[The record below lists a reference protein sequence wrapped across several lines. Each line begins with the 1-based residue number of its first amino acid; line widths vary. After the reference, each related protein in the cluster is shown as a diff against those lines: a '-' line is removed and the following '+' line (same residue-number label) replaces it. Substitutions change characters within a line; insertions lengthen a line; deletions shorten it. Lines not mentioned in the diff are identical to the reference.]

1 MSSDRKNRVSQKA
14 PRSPFQHAS
23 KFDIDQFPSSFK
35 NDTQRRG
42 PPRSGSLAAAYH
54 IASKQ
59 NMPFTAKDLSPQATT
74 PSPRQKRHS
83 MNAFTSTSPNS
94 PPPDEI
100 MDSYRQIEEDGTL
113 AKFVRE
119 DSWGSRAR
127 SPGRLSRSSSRAQE
141 ASRAFGSPEGNSI
154 SGASLNGDL
163 GAYRPPRARDY
174 TEDEKRLNRVTKK
187 GSPVFSRAHMGR
199 SPSLTAD
206 NLQRREQE
214 ELEVE
219 QHIVEDDAGRGPS
232 LNLPSS
238 WGSRAN
244 YPHDWQRKT
253 SQPSVSEKK
262 EETRPSNRYSAP
274 TTNGERD
281 PIARPARTSPRS
293 PVRNGLPARGV
304 LEERTA
310 NSHNQAPKEDLAWKQ
325 PPSKPVFPTG
335 DGNSIPNSPV
345 TVFKSDTA
353 YEGSKFTRP
362 SPSKRGSRDLLRR
375 LSRVETPKP
384 DHMKTPQPSNFF
396 GGKIYDQTP
405 RVTGAWIDT
414 PVTERV
420 ADRVPELPEDLTRDI
435 VPPRAA
441 SESKTV
447 TPPVKSAETATSTP
461 EETKPIESKQEEPLP
476 ESKSEKQSRAPL
488 PRPHLPK
495 SALETVIEDASSG
508 KDDEFGNDTLES
520 LRGMMDDEDGPAEL
534 KVEEEDEEA
543 YEKAVLEK
551 LARSDSAQK
560 GQVDLGSV
568 NDKLNSLMRHIS
580 EVKKGL
586 DGLEGQVNRAT
597 TISKS
602 SSTPE
607 KSSKQPSHIHTDE
620 TCKDCGTHSD
630 GRVYAALP
638 VPRLW
643 KRDPTSGRL
652 QMTKLGWFTL
662 ISLSWYILEC
672 LMCEHFS
679 RPEITDKCEGYCLR
693 PDAPSFPLVT
703 VTMLWRWS
711 HLSTLLT
718 PIFAICVFVFRLFT
732 QLLGFSDG
740 YVEETPQL
748 AGLVGEIRINGT
760 PVAFPWLS
768 APTAQAVAHE
778 PKQSIEHVRPVQPVQ
793 SVWPP
798 RDAYQQQRW
807 EEDQA
812 SMDDDEV
819 L

>member
-1 MSSDRKNRVSQKA
+1 MSDRRNRVTREKA
-14 PRSPFQHAS
+14 PSFQHAS
-23 KFDIDQFPSSFK
+23 KFDINQFPSSFK
-35 NDTQRRG
+35 NETQRRG

-59 NMPFTAKDLSPQATT
+59 DMPFATNDLSPQATT
-74 PSPRQKRHS
+74 PSPRQKRQS
-83 MNAFTSTSPNS
+83 MNA
-94 PPPDEI
+94 
-100 MDSYRQIEEDGTL
+100 QIDDDGHL
-113 AKFVRE
+113 AEFVRE
-119 DSWGSRAR
+119 NSWETKPR
-127 SPGRLSRSSSRAQE
+127 SPGRLSHSSSRARE
-141 ASRAFGSPEGNSI
+141 ANRAFGSPEGNSI

-187 GSPVFSRAHMGR
+187 DSPVFSRAHMGR
-199 SPSLTAD
+199 SPSFTAD
-206 NLQRREQE
+206 DLQRREQE
-214 ELEVE
+214 EIEVE
-219 QHIVEDDAGRGPS
+219 QHIVEDDGVRGPS

-244 YPHDWQRKT
+244 YPHDWQRKI
-253 SQPSVSEKK
+253 SPPSASEKQ
-262 EETRPSNRYSAP
+262 EETRPLNRYAAP
-274 TTNGERD
+274 DTNGERD
-281 PIARPARTSPRS
+281 STTRPARTSSRS

-310 NSHNQAPKEDLAWKQ
+310 NSHIQVPKEDLAWKQ
-325 PPSKPVFPTG
+325 PAPKTIFPTG
-335 DGNSIPNSPV
+335 DGNPIANSPV
-345 TVFKSDTA
+345 TVFKSDAA
-353 YEGSKFTRP
+353 YEGSKFARP

-414 PVTERV
+414 PMTERV
-420 ADRVPELPEDLTRDI
+420 TDRVPELPEDLTKDI
-435 VPPRAA
+435 IPPRTA
-441 SESKTV
+441 SETKAAAPPASLAEPVTSK
-447 TPPVKSAETATSTP
+447 A
-461 EETKPIESKQEEPLP
+461 EETKPTETNNGQPPSESKP
-476 ESKSEKQSRAPL
+476 EKQSRAPL

-551 LARSDSAQK
+551 LAQSDSAQK

-602 SSTPE
+602 NTG
-607 KSSKQPSHIHTDE
+607 KSSKQTSHIHTGE
-620 TCKDCGTHSD
+620 TCNDCGTHSD

-643 KRDPTSGRL
+643 KRNPTSRRL

-662 ISLSWYILEC
+662 ISLSWYIIEC

-679 RPEITDKCEGYCLR
+679 RPEITEKCEGYCLR
-693 PDAPSFPLVT
+693 PDAPLFPLVT

-711 HLSTLLT
+711 HLSAVLM
-718 PIFAICVFVFRLFT
+718 PIFSICVFVFRLFT
-732 QLLGFSDG
+732 QVLGFSDG

-768 APTAQAVAHE
+768 APTAQAVANE
-778 PKQSIEHVRPVQPVQ
+778 PKRSIEHVRPVQ

-798 RDAYQQQRW
+798 QNVYAQQRW
-807 EEDQA
+807 EEDQG

>member
-1 MSSDRKNRVSQKA
+1 MLSDRKNRVSQEKA

-23 KFDIDQFPSSFK
+23 KFDIDQFPSNFK
-35 NDTQRRG
+35 NDTHRRG
-42 PPRSGSLAAAYH
+42 APRPGSLAAAYH
-54 IASKQ
+54 TASRQ
-59 NMPFTAKDLSPQATT
+59 DMPFTANELSPQATT
-74 PSPRQKRHS
+74 PSPRQKRQS
-83 MNAFTSTSPNS
+83 MNAFSSTSPNS
-94 PPPDEI
+94 PPPHEI

-113 AKFVRE
+113 AEFVRE
-119 DSWGSRAR
+119 DSWEPKAR
-127 SPGRLSRSSSRAQE
+127 SPGRLSRSSSRARE
-141 ASRAFGSPEGNSI
+141 TNHAIGSPEGNSI

-214 ELEVE
+214 KIEVE
-219 QHIVEDDAGRGPS
+219 QHIVEDDGSRGPS

-244 YPHDWQRKT
+244 YPHEWQRKT
-253 SQPSVSEKK
+253 SQPSVFEKQ
-262 EETRPSNRYSAP
+262 EETRPSNRH
-274 TTNGERD
+274 TNGERD

-293 PVRNGLPARGV
+293 PVRNGLPAWGV

-310 NSHNQAPKEDLAWKQ
+310 NSLIQAPQEDLAWKQ
-325 PPSKPVFPTG
+325 PPTKPIFPPG
-335 DGNSIPNSPV
+335 DGNPIPNSPV
-345 TVFKSDTA
+345 TVFKNDTA

-384 DHMKTPQPSNFF
+384 DHMKTPEPSKLF

-414 PVTERV
+414 PMTERV
-420 ADRVPELPEDLTRDI
+420 ADRMPELPEDLTRDI

-441 SESKTV
+441 SEKKAVAPPAKPAEPVTSK
-447 TPPVKSAETATSTP
+447 P
-461 EETKPIESKQEEPLP
+461 EETKPVESKQEQPPPEPKP
-476 ESKSEKQSRAPL
+476 EKQSRAPL

-495 SALETVIEDASSG
+495 SALEAVIEDASSG

-520 LRGMMDDEDGPAEL
+520 LRGMMDDDDGPAEL
-534 KVEEEDEEA
+534 KIEEEDEEA

-551 LARSDSAQK
+551 LAQADTAQND
-560 GQVDLGSV
+560 QVDLGSV

-586 DGLEGQVNRAT
+586 DGLEGQVNRAA

-602 SSTPE
+602 SFPTE
-607 KSSKQPSHIHTDE
+607 KGSKQPSHIHTGE

-643 KRDPTSGRL
+643 KRSPTSRRL
-652 QMTKLGWFTL
+652 QMTNLGWVTL
-662 ISLSWYILEC
+662 ISISWYIIEC
-672 LMCEHFS
+672 LMCEQYS
-679 RPEITDKCEGYCLR
+679 RPEITETCEGYCLR
-693 PDAPSFPLVT
+693 PDAPSFPFVT

-718 PIFAICVFVFRLFT
+718 PVFAICVFVFRLFT

-748 AGLVGEIRINGT
+748 TGLVGEIRINGT

-768 APTAQAVAHE
+768 APTAQAVVHE
-778 PKQSIEHVRPVQPVQ
+778 PKQSIEHVRPMQPVQ

-798 RDAYQQQRW
+798 RDAHPQRW